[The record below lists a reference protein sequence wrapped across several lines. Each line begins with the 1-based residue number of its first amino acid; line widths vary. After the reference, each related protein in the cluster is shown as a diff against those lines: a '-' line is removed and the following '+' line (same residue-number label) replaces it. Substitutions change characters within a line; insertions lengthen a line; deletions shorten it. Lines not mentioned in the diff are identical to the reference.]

1 MDISS
6 NLYFNL
12 QSNLLDFQLQ
22 DSLEM
27 HGHDQPLWTE
37 GFFWQQQ
44 WQRHPARWR
53 FVLRQIRRCWHRGSE
68 PPPQLCFHGLY
79 PHSSRTSP
87 SPLLRHGGRH
97 TSSSLPF
104 CSAAPS
110 CVSPSGSCCTRN
122 RIHICMSH
130 RNTTRK
136 VRTHMNTSGWRG
148 SQMAQRTLAPAYD
161 AWAQTIGV
169 NLSYTTVDHRAT
181 PIKKTQ
187 TNEWFSMI
195 FQWLFNDFQWYFSD
209 FPMIF
214 QWTKYAYKP
223 YAYAM

>member
-1 MDISS
+1 MSRKGQQGAQREPKGSPNGPRVNRKGQQGAQREPKGSPNGAQREPKWSRKGSPNTSGKTAGKGAHPEGQKEAQGSPKGAKREPKWSLKGSPKSS
-6 NLYFNL
+6 
-12 QSNLLDFQLQ
+12 
-22 DSLEM
+22 
-27 HGHDQPLWTE
+27 GKTVGKGARPE
-37 GFFWQQQ
+37 GQKAAQ
-44 WQRHPARWR
+44 
-53 FVLRQIRRCWHRGSE
+53 RGSKGS
-68 PPPQLCFHGLY
+68 PN
-79 PHSSRTSP
+79 RTSP

-161 AWAQTIGV
+161 A
-169 NLSYTTVDHRAT
+169 
-181 PIKKTQ
+181 
-187 TNEWFSMI
+187 
-195 FQWLFNDFQWYFSD
+195 
-209 FPMIF
+209 
-214 QWTKYAYKP
+214 
-223 YAYAM
+223 